1 MDRELSDAG
10 VTGLSADGRFMHA
23 YDAAY
28 QLCAIALYASGYEVS
43 KGKGH
48 HAYTINALQ
57 YALGQGQAANTIYL
71 SKCST

>member
-1 MDRELSDAG
+1 
-10 VTGLSADGRFMHA
+10 MHA